1 MYIITI
7 YTTVYEAQQLRK
19 AAQQTFGTTA
29 NCGIMPFFIFVYVV
43 DICLHALLCLML
55 NMKKI
60 KLQRMHWIHLLH

>member
-1 MYIITI
+1 MRHSNCATLHSKLLGLLS
-7 YTTVYEAQQLRK
+7 TV
-19 AAQQTFGTTA
+19 GSD
-29 NCGIMPFFIFVYVV
+29 FFIFVYVV